1 MAKKATR
8 VKEEIE
14 VVENLE
20 EGVILKS
27 IRGENIKP
35 RNQSQKE
42 VVDCINNKDLVAIV
56 GPAGSG
62 KSYIAIAMAV
72 RALNRKE
79 VKKIILTRPAV
90 EAGESLG
97 YLPGGLK
104 DKLDPYLRPLYDA
117 LEDMIPP
124 PKLRELMDS
133 NVIEIAPLA
142 YMRGRTL
149 SNAFIILD
157 EAQNTTLTQLKMFLT
172 RMGERSKVVI
182 TGDLSQIDLPKWSP
196 SGFADCIDIL
206 STVDGASVIKTKDK
220 EIIRHPLIRH
230 ILKSF
235 EALELKNL
243 EAKKLESL
251 ETS

>member
-42 VVDCINNKDLVAIV
+42 VIDCINNKDLVAIV

-206 STVDGASVIKTKDK
+206 STVEGASVIKTKDK

-243 EAKKLESL
+243 E
-251 ETS
+251 TS

>member
-1 MAKKATR
+1 MARKITNR
-8 VKEEIE
+8 REETEII
-14 VVENLE
+14 ENLD

-42 VVDCINNKDLVAIV
+42 VVDCINDKDLVAIV

-90 EAGESLG
+90 EAGENLG

-124 PKLRELMDS
+124 PKLRELMDA

-172 RMGERSKVVI
+172 RMGENSKVVI

-196 SGFADCIDIL
+196 SGFFDCIEIL
-206 STVDGASVIKTKDK
+206 SSVEGASVIRTKDK
-220 EIIRHPLIRH
+220 EIIRHPLIKH

-235 EALELKNL
+235 EALELKKE